1 MVTTTWNG
9 GSGDWNT
16 ASDWSN
22 GVPTAADN
30 AVLSGYNL
38 ATITGS
44 GSAATL
50 TLVGDPLFLTLFTLT
65 GTHAL
70 GTVNVANGHLVVA
83 APGTLSFQSAVIG
96 GGTNGSNN
104 LGNGSLDVLPG
115 ATLGSGAVTLAGG
128 TLTGALGQF
137 ANPLTLAT
145 MDGSSGSG
153 LDEIDGT
160 GTLSGLITG
169 SAKLVLNRFSPFS
182 VNTPTLPENLVL
194 TNAANSNSGG
204 IAAFGGTVEIAT
216 NGAAGTGP
224 LSADACQLVL
234 DAGVTSGP
242 INAGRF
248 SGADVSVADG
258 SHTVFAGQGGLSF
271 QNGSG
276 TSLVIG
282 AIVPTT
288 TIQSEIPV
296 FGALSVTGGTGSVTV
311 FGGNEGGA
319 IFGGTAGGNVVVA
332 GASVAPSPAIGGAI
346 PVVIGGGGNGDL
358 LVVAG
363 VQNNLVAAAGGN
375 ETLTGSGATGNNVF
389 FGGSGADLIVAGS
402 GQDLIVG
409 GTGTA
414 TLVGGVGNTAIFAGA
429 GRDLTLG
436 GTGGDYIQAGS
447 GNATVFAGS
456 GSDLLA
462 VVDGQAGGSMMVSGF
477 RVGTD
482 HLAARGYSSAPQQAT
497 AGGNTVLTFSD
508 NTRVTLLG
516 VVSLPGTAFT

>member
-1 MVTTTWNG
+1 MVTTTWKG

-16 ASDWSN
+16 PSEWSN
-22 GVPTAADN
+22 GVPTAADD
-30 AVLSGYNL
+30 AVLPVFGE

-50 TLVGDPLFLTLFTLT
+50 TLAGDPHYVTLLTLT
-65 GTHAL
+65 GTHAVS
-70 GTVNVANGHLVVA
+70 TVDVTSGYLELA
-83 APGTLSFQSAVIG
+83 APGALSFQSAVIG
-96 GGTNGSNN
+96 GGIGGGN
-104 LGNGSLDVLPG
+104 LGIGGIDVSPG
-115 ATLGSGAVTLAGG
+115 ATLGSGAITLAGG
-128 TLTGALGQF
+128 TLTGVLGQF
-137 ANPLTLAT
+137 ANPITLGA
-145 MDGSSGSG
+145 GPG
-153 LDEIDGT
+153 LDAIYGT

-169 SAKLVLNRFSPFS
+169 GAALVLG
-182 VNTPTLPENLVL
+182 NLVL

-204 IAAFGGTVEIAT
+204 IAASGTVEIAT

-224 LSADACQLVL
+224 LSADGGRLIL
-234 DAGVTSGP
+234 DAGVTGGP
-242 INAGRF
+242 INAARGG
-248 SGADVSVADG
+248 STAVSVADG

-276 TSLVIG
+276 TSLVVG
-282 AIVPTT
+282 AILPTT
-288 TIQSEIPV
+288 TIQSEEPV

-319 IFGGTAGGNVVVA
+319 IFGGTAGGNVIVAGFGGTAGGNVIMA
-332 GASVAPSPAIGGAI
+332 GASVGPSLAIEGAI
-346 PVVIGGGGNGDL
+346 PVTIGGGGNGDL
-358 LVVAG
+358 LAVVG

-389 FGGSGADLIVAGS
+389 FGGIGADLIVAGS

-409 GTGTA
+409 GSGTA
-414 TLVGGVGNTAIFAGA
+414 TLVGGVGGTAIFAGA
-429 GRDLTLG
+429 GRDLIVG
-436 GTGGDYIQAGS
+436 GAGGDYIQAGS
-447 GNATVFAGS
+447 GDATVFAGA

-462 VVDGQAGGSMMVSGF
+462 VVNGQAGGSVTVSGF

-482 HLAARGYSSAPQQAT
+482 HLAARGYGSAPQQAT

-516 VVSLPGTAFT
+516 VASVPESAFT

>member
-22 GVPTAADN
+22 GVPTAADD
-30 AVLSGYNL
+30 AVLSEVGD

-50 TLVGDPLFLTLFTLT
+50 TLAGDPYYVTLLTLT
-65 GTHAL
+65 GTHAVGVVDVKSGVL
-70 GTVNVANGHLVVA
+70 MVAT
-83 APGTLSFQSAVIG
+83 PGALSFQSAVIG
-96 GGTNGSNN
+96 AGS
-104 LGNGSLDVLPG
+104 GVGALDVLPG
-115 ATLGSGAVTLAGG
+115 ATLGSGAITLDSG
-128 TLTGALGQF
+128 TLTGAMGQF
-137 ANPLTLAT
+137 ANAITLTTAGIP
-145 MDGSSGSG
+145 DGSRTSS
-153 LDEIDGT
+153 EIDAV

-169 SAKLVLNRFSPFS
+169 NAPLILRGLSPS
-182 VNTPTLPENLVL
+182 DASTMPSPENLVL
-194 TNAANSNSGG
+194 TNAANSNTGG
-204 IAAFGGTVEIAT
+204 VAAFGGTVEIAT

-224 LSADACQLVL
+224 LSADGGRLIL

-242 INAGRF
+242 INAGRD
-248 SGADVSVADG
+248 SGAAVSVADG

-276 TSLVIG
+276 TSVVVG
-282 AIVPTT
+282 AIMPTT
-288 TIQSEIPV
+288 TIQSESPV

-319 IFGGTAGGNVVVA
+319 IFGGTAGGNVIVA
-332 GASVAPSPAIGGAI
+332 GVSVAPSPAIGGAI
-346 PVVIGGGGNGDL
+346 PVTIGGGGNGDL

-375 ETLTGSGATGNNVF
+375 ETLTGSGATGSNVF

-414 TLVGGVGNTAIFAGA
+414 TLVGGVGSTAIFAGA
-429 GRDLTLG
+429 GRDLILG
-436 GTGGDYIQAGS
+436 GAGGDYIQAGS
-447 GNATVFAGS
+447 GNATVFAGA

-462 VVDGQAGGSMMVSGF
+462 VVNGQAGGSMVVSGF

-482 HLAARGYSSAPQQAT
+482 HLAARGYSSAPQQT
-497 AGGNTVLTFSD
+497 TSGGNTVLTFSD

-516 VVSLPGTAFT
+516 VASLPGAAFA

>member
-16 ASDWSN
+16 ASDWSD
-22 GVPTAADN
+22 GVPTAADD
-30 AVLSGYNL
+30 AVLSEVGE

-50 TLVGDPLFLTLFTLT
+50 TLAGDPQYVTLLTLT
-65 GTHAL
+65 GTHAVS
-70 GTVNVANGHLVVA
+70 TVNVTSGYLELA
-83 APGTLSFQSAVIG
+83 APGALSFQSAVIG
-96 GGTNGSNN
+96 GGVGGDN
-104 LGNGSLDVLPG
+104 LGIGGIDVLPG
-115 ATLGSGAVTLAGG
+115 ATLGSGAITLAGG
-128 TLTGALGQF
+128 TLTGVLGQF
-137 ANPLTLAT
+137 ANSINLAAGRGF
-145 MDGSSGSG
+145 DA
-153 LDEIDGT
+153 IYGT
-160 GTLSGLITG
+160 GTLSGPITG
-169 SAKLVLNRFSPFS
+169 SAELELGNF
-182 VNTPTLPENLVL
+182 VL

-204 IAAFGGTVEIAT
+204 VAATDGTVEVAT

-224 LSADACQLVL
+224 LSADGGQLIL

-242 INAGRF
+242 INAGIY
-248 SGADVSVADG
+248 SNAGVSVADG
-258 SHTVFAGQGGLSF
+258 SHTVFAGQGGFSF

-276 TSLVIG
+276 TSLVVG
-282 AIVPTT
+282 AIQPTT

-319 IFGGTAGGNVVVA
+319 IFGGTAGGNVIVA
-332 GASVAPSPAIGGAI
+332 GASVASSPVFGSAI

-429 GRDLTLG
+429 GRDLILG
-436 GTGGDYIQAGS
+436 GAGGDYIQAGS
-447 GNATVFAGS
+447 GNATVFAGT

-462 VVDGQAGGSMMVSGF
+462 VVNGQAGGSMVVSGF

-482 HLAARGYSSAPQQAT
+482 HLAARGYASAPQQTT

-516 VVSLPGTAFT
+516 VASLPGAAFT